1 MQAQHH
7 LRANKTRSNAFH
19 ERSVLVIDPAAGGN
33 GVQKHSRLK
42 LSSTKSKV
50 QRFASQR
57 MTTNNPFYETYD
69 SWASPQQRTL
79 RQDAA
84 KRVSA
89 KYDAETES
97 EHYHNNAFTSPI
109 PTRQYGQGNAV
120 STPRDTPDEI
130 ANSARKEWRLHGA
143 GVTQALEEKRRQIV
157 EDRPGAFSVRVLS
170 AESRLDVSGAKYT
183 A

>member
-33 GVQKHSRLK
+33 GAQKHSWSK
-42 LSSTKSKV
+42 SSSTV
-50 QRFASQR
+50 RIT
-57 MTTNNPFYETYD
+57 MTTRNPFNETHD
-69 SWASPQQRTL
+69 NWSSPQRSL
-79 RQDAA
+79 RQDAERRA
-84 KRVSA
+84 S
-89 KYDAETES
+89 ETHGGEIGCEQHHDNS
-97 EHYHNNAFTSPI
+97 FTSPI
-109 PTRQYGQGNAV
+109 PTRQYKQGHPVA
-120 STPRDTPDEI
+120 TPRDTPDEI

-143 GVTQALEEKRRQIV
+143 GVTQALEEKRRKIV

-170 AESRLDVSGAKYT
+170 AETRLDVSGAKYT